1 MYRALQRKAI
11 ESLYVG
17 LCTVIEFRSVDD
29 PITHVTTDK
38 EVTVLENQPC
48 KLSFERT
55 ASTNQTDTAGV
66 IVQSTKLFIA
76 PEIDIKPG
84 SKIIITQR
92 GRTETYTRSGQP
104 AFFSSHQEIQLEL
117 FKAWA

>member
-1 MYRALQRKAI
+1 MYAMQRKAI

-17 LCTVIEFRSVDD
+17 VCTVVERRAVKD
-29 PITHVTTDK
+29 PITHVTTQK
-38 EVTVLENQPC
+38 EVTVLTDQPC

-55 ASTNQTDTAGV
+55 TSTNQTNTVGV
-66 IVQSTKLFIA
+66 VVQSTKLFIA

-84 SKIIITQR
+84 SKIVVAQK

-117 FKAWA
+117 FERWA

>member
-1 MYRALQRKAI
+1 MNAQYRKAI

-17 LCTVIEFRSVDD
+17 VCTVIERQAVKN
-29 PITHVTTDK
+29 PVTHVTTHE
-38 EVTVLENQPC
+38 EVIVLDNQPC

-55 ASTNQTDTAGV
+55 ASANQTSTVGV
-66 IVQSTKLFIA
+66 VVQSTKLFIA

-84 SKIIITQR
+84 SKIVVTQR
-92 GRTETYTRSGQP
+92 GRIETYTRSGQP